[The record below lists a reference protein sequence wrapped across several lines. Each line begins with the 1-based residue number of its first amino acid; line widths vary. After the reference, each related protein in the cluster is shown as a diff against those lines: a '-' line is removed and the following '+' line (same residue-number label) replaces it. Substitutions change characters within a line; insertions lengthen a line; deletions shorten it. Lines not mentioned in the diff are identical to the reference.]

1 MSRRNRLSQQLDA
14 KSELNRAIS
23 YHQNG
28 QLRPAEQI
36 YRNILEFHPENAE
49 VLHLLGLLT
58 WQTGQCEV
66 AIDLIRQASRIRPEK
81 TLFLRDLARFLNSTG
96 CLNQAIQAYQ
106 QALQVVPEDLT
117 ICRELAFTLYQ
128 ADRYDEALQ
137 VFHHKLNDNP
147 SDIKFRVGLGDF
159 LQSIGRFEDSIR
171 AYQKALSIDTD
182 AYEAYNNL
190 GVALSKVGRF
200 DQSIQACQNAIRIFP
215 DYFEAY
221 NNLGNIYKEMKQLV
235 QAVKSYQEAIRIN
248 PEVEEIYFN
257 LGNVFKELDKHEE
270 AIRAYQQVFRLN
282 PNHVEAYYNQGVVLQ
297 DQGNFNQAVESYQEA
312 IRINPEYAQAYNNY
326 GFILHKQGKF
336 DEAISQYRRAI
347 DLDPTIAQAH
357 TNLGVALLLAG
368 DFKKGWQEYDW
379 RLKTELYRSDKRT
392 FPYPRW
398 HGCDLASK
406 TILVWAEQGIGDQI
420 MFASVL
426 HLLAQKSQ
434 RVVVGIDPRLVAIF
448 RRSFPSI
455 AFFSQ
460 FDLPDLCV
468 LGHSIDYQIP
478 IASLGQHFLN
488 TEATFPKQRSY
499 LIPCSEKAQQFERR
513 YKQLADGR
521 PLVGISWRGGNK
533 EKESRNIS
541 LKQWAELI
549 AMRSFCFINLQY
561 GDVIDEINEFTA
573 ATSIPIYSDDQVD
586 SSKDLDDFVAQVAAM
601 DLVVS
606 IANSTAHIAGSL
618 GKPSLIFLPRIPDWR
633 WMLDRTD
640 SLWYPEMTLLRQ
652 SREGSW
658 SDVLQQAKTALTQ
671 ICDNDIDTIGSS

>member
-1 MSRRNRLSQQLDA
+1 MSRRNGFSQQFEA

-28 QLRPAEQI
+28 QLCPAEQI
-36 YRNILEFHPENAE
+36 YRNILESHPKNAE

-58 WQTGQCEV
+58 WQTSQCEV

-106 QALQVVPEDLT
+106 QALQVDPEDLT

-137 VFHHKLNDNP
+137 VFQHKLNDNP
-147 SDIKFRVGLGDF
+147 SDIKFRVELGDF

-190 GVALSKVGRF
+190 GVALSKVGRL

-221 NNLGNIYKEMKQLV
+221 NNLGNVYKEMKQLV

-270 AIRAYQQVFRLN
+270 AIRSYQQVFRLN

-336 DEAISQYRRAI
+336 DEAINQYRRAI
-347 DLDPTIAQAH
+347 DLGPTIAQAH
-357 TNLGVALLLAG
+357 TNLGVALLLTG

-392 FPYPRW
+392 LPYPRW
-398 HGCDLASK
+398 HGCDLVSK

-434 RVVVGIDPRLVAIF
+434 RVVVGIEPRLVAIF
-448 RRSFPSI
+448 QRSFPSI

-488 TEATFPKQRSY
+488 TETTFPKQRSY
-499 LIPCSEKAQQFERR
+499 VIPCSEKVQQFEHR

-521 PLVGISWRGGNK
+521 PLIGISWRGGNK
-533 EKESRNIS
+533 GKESRNIS
-541 LKQWAELI
+541 LKQWADLI
-549 AMRSFCFINLQY
+549 AMRNFCFINLQY

-573 ATSIPIYSDDQVD
+573 ATGIPIYSDGQVD
-586 SSKDLDDFVAQVAAM
+586 SSKDLDDFFAQVAAM

-618 GKPSLIFLPRIPDWR
+618 GKPALIFLPHVPDWR
-633 WMLDRTD
+633 WMLNRTD
-640 SLWYPEMTLLRQ
+640 SLWYPEITLLRQ

-671 ICDNDIDTIGSS
+671 IYAIRRGF

>member
-106 QALQVVPEDLT
+106 QALQVDPEDLT

-137 VFHHKLNDNP
+137 VFQHKLNDNP

-215 DYFEAY
+215 NYFGAY
-221 NNLGNIYKEMKQLV
+221 NNLGNVYKEMKQLV

-270 AIRAYQQVFRLN
+270 AIRSYQQVFRLN

-326 GFILHKQGKF
+326 GFILHKRGKF
-336 DEAISQYRRAI
+336 DEAINQYRCAI

-357 TNLGVALLLAG
+357 TNLGVALLLTG

-392 FPYPRW
+392 LPYPRW

-434 RVVVGIDPRLVAIF
+434 RVVVGIEPRLVAIF
-448 RRSFPSI
+448 QRSFPGI

-488 TEATFPKQRSY
+488 TETTFPKQRSY
-499 LIPCSEKAQQFERR
+499 LIPCSEKVQQFEHR

-521 PLVGISWRGGNK
+521 PLIGISWRGGNK
-533 EKESRNIS
+533 GKESRNIS
-541 LKQWAELI
+541 LKQWADLI
-549 AMRSFCFINLQY
+549 TMRSFCFINLQY

-573 ATSIPIYSDDQVD
+573 ATGLPIYSDDQVD
-586 SSKDLDDFVAQVAAM
+586 SSKDLDDFFAQVAAM

-618 GKPSLIFLPRIPDWR
+618 GKPALIFLPHVPDWR

-640 SLWYPEMTLLRQ
+640 SLWYPEITLLRQ

-671 ICDNDIDTIGSS
+671 IYAIRRGF

>member
-23 YHQNG
+23 CHQNG

-106 QALQVVPEDLT
+106 QALQVDPEDLT

-137 VFHHKLNDNP
+137 VFQHKLNDNP
-147 SDIKFRVGLGDF
+147 SDIKFRVELGDF

-215 DYFEAY
+215 NYFEAY
-221 NNLGNIYKEMKQLV
+221 NNLGNVYKEMKQLV

-270 AIRAYQQVFRLN
+270 AIRSYQQVFRLN

-326 GFILHKQGKF
+326 GFILHKRGKF
-336 DEAISQYRRAI
+336 DEAINQYRRAI

-357 TNLGVALLLAG
+357 TNLGVALLLTG

-379 RLKTELYRSDKRT
+379 RLKTELSRSDKRT
-392 FPYPRW
+392 LQYPRW

-448 RRSFPSI
+448 QRSFPRI

-488 TEATFPKQRSY
+488 TETTFPKQRSY
-499 LIPCSEKAQQFERR
+499 LIPCSEKVQQFEHR

-521 PLVGISWRGGNK
+521 PLIGISWRGGNK

-541 LKQWAELI
+541 LKQWADLI
-549 AMRSFCFINLQY
+549 AMRNFCFINLQY

-573 ATSIPIYSDDQVD
+573 ATGIPIYSDGQVD
-586 SSKDLDDFVAQVAAM
+586 SSKDLDDFFAQVAAM

-618 GKPSLIFLPRIPDWR
+618 GKPALIFLPHVPDWR
-633 WMLDRTD
+633 WMLNRTD
-640 SLWYPEMTLLRQ
+640 SLWYPEITLLRQ

-671 ICDNDIDTIGSS
+671 IYAIRRGF

>member
-36 YRNILEFHPENAE
+36 YRNILESHPKNAE

-58 WQTGQCEV
+58 WQTSQCEV

-117 ICRELAFTLYQ
+117 ICKELAFTLYQ

-137 VFHHKLNDNP
+137 VFQHKLNDNP

-270 AIRAYQQVFRLN
+270 AIRSYQQVFRLN

-326 GFILHKQGKF
+326 GFILHKRGKF
-336 DEAISQYRRAI
+336 DEAINQYRRAI

-357 TNLGVALLLAG
+357 TNLGVALLLTG

-379 RLKTELYRSDKRT
+379 RLKTELSRSDKRT
-392 FPYPRW
+392 LQYPRW

-434 RVVVGIDPRLVAIF
+434 RVVVGIEPRLVAIF
-448 RRSFPSI
+448 QRSFPSI

-488 TEATFPKQRSY
+488 IETTFPKQRSY
-499 LIPCSEKAQQFERR
+499 LIPCSEKVQQFEHR

-521 PLVGISWRGGNK
+521 PLIGISWRGGNK
-533 EKESRNIS
+533 GKESRNIS
-541 LKQWAELI
+541 LKQWADLI
-549 AMRSFCFINLQY
+549 AMRNFCFINLQY

-573 ATSIPIYSDDQVD
+573 ATGIPIYSDGQVD
-586 SSKDLDDFVAQVAAM
+586 SSKDLDDFFAQVAAM

-618 GKPSLIFLPRIPDWR
+618 GKPALIFLPHVPDWR

-640 SLWYPEMTLLRQ
+640 SLWYPEITLLRQ

-671 ICDNDIDTIGSS
+671 IYAIRRGF

>member
-1 MSRRNRLSQQLDA
+1 MSRRNGFSQQFEA
-14 KSELNRAIS
+14 ESELNRAIS

-28 QLRPAEQI
+28 QLCPAEQI
-36 YRNILEFHPENAE
+36 YRNILESHPKNAE

-58 WQTGQCEV
+58 WQTSQCEV

-117 ICRELAFTLYQ
+117 ICKELAFTLYQ

-137 VFHHKLNDNP
+137 VFQHKLNDNP
-147 SDIKFRVGLGDF
+147 SDIKFRVELGDF

-221 NNLGNIYKEMKQLV
+221 NNLGNVYKEMKQLV

-248 PEVEEIYFN
+248 PEAEKIYFN

-270 AIRAYQQVFRLN
+270 AIRSYQQVFRLN

-336 DEAISQYRRAI
+336 DEAINQYRRAI

-357 TNLGVALLLAG
+357 TNLGVALLLTG

-392 FPYPRW
+392 LPYPRW

-434 RVVVGIDPRLVAIF
+434 RVVVGIEPRLVAIF
-448 RRSFPSI
+448 QRSFPSI

-488 TEATFPKQRSY
+488 TETTFPKQRSY
-499 LIPCSEKAQQFERR
+499 LIPCSEKVQQFEHR

-521 PLVGISWRGGNK
+521 PLIGISWRGGNK
-533 EKESRNIS
+533 GKESRNIS
-541 LKQWAELI
+541 LKQWADLI
-549 AMRSFCFINLQY
+549 AMRNFCFINLQY

-573 ATSIPIYSDDQVD
+573 ATGIPIYSDGQVD
-586 SSKDLDDFVAQVAAM
+586 SSKDLDDFFAQVAAM

-618 GKPSLIFLPRIPDWR
+618 GKPALIFLPHVPDWR
-633 WMLDRTD
+633 WMLNRTD
-640 SLWYPEMTLLRQ
+640 SLWYPEITLLRQ

-671 ICDNDIDTIGSS
+671 IYAIRRGF

>member
-36 YRNILEFHPENAE
+36 YRNILEFHPVNAE

-66 AIDLIRQASRIRPEK
+66 AIDLIRLASRIRPEK

-106 QALQVVPEDLT
+106 QALQVDPEDLT

-137 VFHHKLNDNP
+137 VFQHKLNDNP
-147 SDIKFRVGLGDF
+147 SDIKFRVELGDF

-171 AYQKALSIDTD
+171 AYQKALSIDTN

-190 GVALSKVGRF
+190 GVALSKMGRF
-200 DQSIQACQNAIRIFP
+200 DRSIQACQNAIRIFP

-270 AIRAYQQVFRLN
+270 AIRSYQQVFRLN

-312 IRINPEYAQAYNNY
+312 IGINPEYAQAYNNN

-336 DEAISQYRRAI
+336 DEAINQYRRAI

-357 TNLGVALLLAG
+357 TNLGVALLLTG

-379 RLKTELYRSDKRT
+379 RLKTELSRSDKRT
-392 FPYPRW
+392 LPYPRW

-434 RVVVGIDPRLVAIF
+434 RVVVGIEPRLVAIF
-448 RRSFPSI
+448 QRSFPSI

-488 TEATFPKQRSY
+488 TETTFPKQRSY
-499 LIPCSEKAQQFERR
+499 LIPCSEKVQQFEHR

-521 PLVGISWRGGNK
+521 PLIGISWRGGNK
-533 EKESRNIS
+533 GKESRNIS
-541 LKQWAELI
+541 LKQWADLI
-549 AMRSFCFINLQY
+549 AMRNFCFINLQY

-573 ATSIPIYSDDQVD
+573 ATGIPIYSDGQVD
-586 SSKDLDDFVAQVAAM
+586 SSKDLDDFFAQVAAM

-606 IANSTAHIAGSL
+606 IANSTAHIVGSL
-618 GKPSLIFLPRIPDWR
+618 GKPALIFLPHVPDWR

-640 SLWYPEMTLLRQ
+640 SLWYPEITLLRQ

-671 ICDNDIDTIGSS
+671 IYAIRRGF

>member
-1 MSRRNRLSQQLDA
+1 MSRRNGFSQQFEA

-28 QLRPAEQI
+28 QLCPAEQI
-36 YRNILEFHPENAE
+36 YRNILESHPKNAE

-58 WQTGQCEV
+58 WQTSQCEV

-106 QALQVVPEDLT
+106 QALQVDPEDLT

-137 VFHHKLNDNP
+137 VFQHKLNDNP

-215 DYFEAY
+215 NYFGAY
-221 NNLGNIYKEMKQLV
+221 NNLGNVYKEMKQLV

-270 AIRAYQQVFRLN
+270 AIRSYQQVFRLN

-326 GFILHKQGKF
+326 GFILHKRGKF
-336 DEAISQYRRAI
+336 DEAINQYRRAI

-357 TNLGVALLLAG
+357 TNLGVALLLTG

-379 RLKTELYRSDKRT
+379 RLKTELSRSDKRT
-392 FPYPRW
+392 LPYPRW

-434 RVVVGIDPRLVAIF
+434 RVVVGIEPRLVAIF
-448 RRSFPSI
+448 QRSFPSI

-488 TEATFPKQRSY
+488 TETTFPKQRSY
-499 LIPCSEKAQQFERR
+499 LIPCSEKVQQFEHR

-521 PLVGISWRGGNK
+521 PLIGISWRGGNK
-533 EKESRNIS
+533 GKESRNIS
-541 LKQWAELI
+541 LKQWADLI
-549 AMRSFCFINLQY
+549 AMRNFCFINLQY

-573 ATSIPIYSDDQVD
+573 ATGIPIYSDDQVD
-586 SSKDLDDFVAQVAAM
+586 SSKDLDDFFAQVAAM

-618 GKPSLIFLPRIPDWR
+618 GKPALIFLPHVPDWR

-640 SLWYPEMTLLRQ
+640 SLWYPEITLLRQ

-671 ICDNDIDTIGSS
+671 IYAIRRGF

>member
-1 MSRRNRLSQQLDA
+1 M
-14 KSELNRAIS
+14 
-23 YHQNG
+23 
-28 QLRPAEQI
+28 
-36 YRNILEFHPENAE
+36 
-49 VLHLLGLLT
+49 
-58 WQTGQCEV
+58 
-66 AIDLIRQASRIRPEK
+66 
-81 TLFLRDLARFLNSTG
+81 FLRDLARFLNSTG

-106 QALQVVPEDLT
+106 QALQVDPEDLT

-137 VFHHKLNDNP
+137 VFQHKLNDNP
-147 SDIKFRVGLGDF
+147 SDIKFRVELGDF

-215 DYFEAY
+215 NYFEAY
-221 NNLGNIYKEMKQLV
+221 NNLGNVYKEMKQLV

-270 AIRAYQQVFRLN
+270 AIRSYQQVFRLN

-326 GFILHKQGKF
+326 GFILHKRGKF
-336 DEAISQYRRAI
+336 DEAINQYRRAI

-357 TNLGVALLLAG
+357 TNLGVALLLTG

-379 RLKTELYRSDKRT
+379 RLKTELSRSDKRT
-392 FPYPRW
+392 LPYPRW

-434 RVVVGIDPRLVAIF
+434 RVVVGIEPRLVAIF
-448 RRSFPSI
+448 QRSFPSI

-488 TEATFPKQRSY
+488 TETTFPKQQSY
-499 LIPCSEKAQQFERR
+499 LIPCSEKVQQFEHR

-521 PLVGISWRGGNK
+521 PLIGISWQGGNK
-533 EKESRNIS
+533 GKESRNIS
-541 LKQWAELI
+541 LKQWADLI
-549 AMRSFCFINLQY
+549 AMRNFCFINLQY

-573 ATSIPIYSDDQVD
+573 ATGIPIYSDGQVD
-586 SSKDLDDFVAQVAAM
+586 SSKDLDDFFAQVAAM

-618 GKPSLIFLPRIPDWR
+618 GKPALIFLPHVPDWR
-633 WMLDRTD
+633 WMLNRTD
-640 SLWYPEMTLLRQ
+640 SLWYPEITLLRQ

-671 ICDNDIDTIGSS
+671 IYAIRRGF

>member
-1 MSRRNRLSQQLDA
+1 MSRRNGFSQQFEA

-28 QLRPAEQI
+28 QLCPAEQI
-36 YRNILEFHPENAE
+36 YRNILESHPKNAE

-58 WQTGQCEV
+58 WQTSQCEV

-106 QALQVVPEDLT
+106 QALQVDPEDLT

-137 VFHHKLNDNP
+137 VFQHKLNDNP
-147 SDIKFRVGLGDF
+147 SDIKFRVELGDF

-190 GVALSKVGRF
+190 GVALSKVGRL

-221 NNLGNIYKEMKQLV
+221 NNLGNVYKEMKQLV

-270 AIRAYQQVFRLN
+270 AIRSYQQVFRLN

-336 DEAISQYRRAI
+336 DEAINQYRRAI
-347 DLDPTIAQAH
+347 DLGPTIAQAH
-357 TNLGVALLLAG
+357 TNLGVALLLTG

-392 FPYPRW
+392 LPYPRW

-434 RVVVGIDPRLVAIF
+434 RVVVGIEPRLVAIF
-448 RRSFPSI
+448 QRSFPSI

-488 TEATFPKQRSY
+488 TETTFPKQRSY
-499 LIPCSEKAQQFERR
+499 VIPCSEKVQQFEHR

-521 PLVGISWRGGNK
+521 PLIGISWRGGNK
-533 EKESRNIS
+533 GKESRNIS
-541 LKQWAELI
+541 LKQWADLI
-549 AMRSFCFINLQY
+549 AMRNFCFINLQY

-573 ATSIPIYSDDQVD
+573 ATGIPIYSDGQVD
-586 SSKDLDDFVAQVAAM
+586 SSKDLDDFFAQVAAM

-618 GKPSLIFLPRIPDWR
+618 GKPALIFLPHVPDWR
-633 WMLDRTD
+633 WMLNRTD
-640 SLWYPEMTLLRQ
+640 SLWYPEITLLRQ

-671 ICDNDIDTIGSS
+671 IYAIRRGF

>member
-36 YRNILEFHPENAE
+36 YRNILESHPENAE

-58 WQTGQCEV
+58 WQTSQCEV

-117 ICRELAFTLYQ
+117 ICKELAFTLYQ

-137 VFHHKLNDNP
+137 VFQHKLNDNP

-270 AIRAYQQVFRLN
+270 AIRSYQQVFRLN

-326 GFILHKQGKF
+326 GFILHKRGKF
-336 DEAISQYRRAI
+336 DEAINQYRRAI

-357 TNLGVALLLAG
+357 TNLGVALLLTG

-379 RLKTELYRSDKRT
+379 RLKTELSRSDKRT
-392 FPYPRW
+392 LQYPRW

-434 RVVVGIDPRLVAIF
+434 RVVVGIEPRLVAIF
-448 RRSFPSI
+448 QRSFPGI

-488 TEATFPKQRSY
+488 TETTFPKQRSY
-499 LIPCSEKAQQFERR
+499 LIPCSEKVQQFEHR

-521 PLVGISWRGGNK
+521 PLIGISWRGGNK
-533 EKESRNIS
+533 GKESRNIP
-541 LKQWAELI
+541 LKQWADLI
-549 AMRSFCFINLQY
+549 AMRNFCFINLQY

-573 ATSIPIYSDDQVD
+573 ATGIPIYSDGQVD
-586 SSKDLDDFVAQVAAM
+586 SSKDLDDFFAQVAAM

-618 GKPSLIFLPRIPDWR
+618 GKPALIFLPHVPDWR

-640 SLWYPEMTLLRQ
+640 SLWYPEITLLRQ

-671 ICDNDIDTIGSS
+671 IYAIRRGF